1 MRITHKVPRRIFT
14 NHSWKCVATFLYMA
28 MSCASAFA
36 FETRGA
42 GNDKAARNFVVQ
54 NVSTQN
60 VNAQNVNAQNG
71 NAQNGN
77 AQNENAQNV
86 AVQNKFVKNVA
97 TQIIISKNV
106 LALNTPQQDA
116 TAPLVEP
123 VNAASNFTSAATPT
137 AAPERPWFNSDK
149 TALLLWIVFIG
160 AAVTVSVWLAK
171 SGRPI
176 RIRRIAALEAV
187 DNAVGRATEM
197 GRSILFV
204 PGIQDMDNIQ
214 TVAGLTML
222 GRVAK
227 TAAEYDA
234 TIEVP
239 TCRSLVME
247 AARDTVRA
255 SYLSAGRADGFSAD
269 RITYIT
275 DDQFGYVA
283 HVVGN
288 MVREKPATCFYMGCF
303 FAESLIFAETGNA
316 IGAIQI
322 AGTAESSQLPFF
334 VAACDY
340 TLIGEEFFAASAYLS
355 GEPAQLGTLRGQD
368 IGKFAVG
375 VLIVL
380 GVLAS
385 TILVMAPNS
394 AAVVWFLDCLQETLK
409 S

>member
-1 MRITHKVPRRIFT
+1 M
-14 NHSWKCVATFLYMA
+14 C
-28 MSCASAFA
+28 CASA
-36 FETRGA
+36 
-42 GNDKAARNFVVQ
+42 
-54 NVSTQN
+54 STLLSSC
-60 VNAQNVNAQNG
+60 
-71 NAQNGN
+71 
-77 AQNENAQNV
+77 
-86 AVQNKFVKNVA
+86 
-97 TQIIISKNV
+97 ISN
-106 LALNTPQQDA
+106 
-116 TAPLVEP
+116 APLVDT
-123 VNAASNFTSAATPT
+123 AIATPT
-137 AAPERPWFNSDK
+137 TTTAPPWFNSEKDR
-149 TALLLWIVFIG
+149 AFPMDCVHWRRRDR
-160 AAVTVSVWLAK
+160 VSVAGQ

-227 TAAEYDA
+227 TAADYDA

-303 FAESLIFAETGNA
+303 FAESLI
-316 IGAIQI
+316 
-322 AGTAESSQLPFF
+322 LPKLATPLAPFKSPAPRK
-334 VAACDY
+334 VAS
-340 TLIGEEFFAASAYLS
+340 FHSLS
-355 GEPAQLGTLRGQD
+355 RPAT
-368 IGKFAVG
+368 
-375 VLIVL
+375 
-380 GVLAS
+380 
-385 TILVMAPNS
+385 TH
-394 AAVVWFLDCLQETLK
+394 
-409 S
+409 

>member
-1 MRITHKVPRRIFT
+1 MPVTQI
-14 NHSWKCVATFLYMA
+14 VAA
-28 MSCASAFA
+28 
-36 FETRGA
+36 
-42 GNDKAARNFVVQ
+42 Q
-54 NVSTQN
+54 NVSAPER
-60 VNAQNVNAQNG
+60 VAAQNMSA
-71 NAQNGN
+71 
-77 AQNENAQNV
+77 
-86 AVQNKFVKNVA
+86 
-97 TQIIISKNV
+97 KNV
-106 LALNTPQQDA
+106 LARNEPAQQ
-116 TAPLVEP
+116 TNAPLVEP
-123 VNAASNFTSAATPT
+123 VNAAARATPAT
-137 AAPERPWFNSDK
+137 TPNRPLFNREK
-149 TALLLWIVFIG
+149 TALFVWIVFIG

-176 RIRRIAALEAV
+176 KIRRIAALEAV

-303 FAESLIFAETGNA
+303 FAESLIFSETGNA

-368 IGKFAVG
+368 VGKFAVG

-385 TILVMAPNS
+385 TILVLHPNS
-394 AAVVWFLDCLQETLK
+394 VVIGALMNCVKIALGD
-409 S
+409 

>member
-14 NHSWKCVATFLYMA
+14 NHSWKCVATFLCMA
-28 MSCASAFA
+28 MCCARVFA
-36 FETRGA
+36 FEISSEMSEAVAPVAHNVAAQNIFSKNA
-42 GNDKAARNFVVQ
+42 G
-54 NVSTQN
+54 TQN
-60 VNAQNVNAQNG
+60 I
-71 NAQNGN
+71 
-77 AQNENAQNV
+77 
-86 AVQNKFVKNVA
+86 A
-97 TQIIISKNV
+97 TQNIVAKNV
-106 LALNTPQQDA
+106 LALNTTQQDA
-116 TAPLVEP
+116 TSPLVEP
-123 VNAASNFTSAATPT
+123 VNAASNFNTSAIPTATPD
-137 AAPERPWFNSDK
+137 RPWFNIEK
-149 TALLLWIVFIG
+149 LWLLLWIMFIG
-160 AAVTVSVWLAK
+160 GAVTVSVWLAK

-255 SYLSAGRADGFSAD
+255 SYLSAGRADGYSAD

-283 HVVGN
+283 HVVGS

-368 IGKFAVG
+368 VGKFAVV
-375 VLIVL
+375 VLIAL

-385 TILVMAPNS
+385 TILVMAPT
-394 AAVVWFLDCLQETLK
+394 AAVVGWFLGVLQKVLGG
-409 S
+409 

>member
-1 MRITHKVPRRIFT
+1 MVM
-14 NHSWKCVATFLYMA
+14 C
-28 MSCASAFA
+28 CASAFA
-36 FETRGA
+36 FEISSARSESVAPVTQIV
-42 GNDKAARNFVVQ
+42 AAQ
-54 NVSTQN
+54 NVSAPER
-60 VNAQNVNAQNG
+60 VAAQNMSA
-71 NAQNGN
+71 
-77 AQNENAQNV
+77 
-86 AVQNKFVKNVA
+86 
-97 TQIIISKNV
+97 KNV
-106 LALNTPQQDA
+106 LARNEPVQQ
-116 TAPLVEP
+116 TNAPLVEP
-123 VNAASNFTSAATPT
+123 VNAAARATPAVT
-137 AAPERPWFNSDK
+137 IATPASASATPATTPNRPLFNSEK
-149 TALLLWIVFIG
+149 TALFVWIVFIG

-176 RIRRIAALEAV
+176 KIRRIAALEAV

-227 TAAEYDA
+227 TAADYDA

-303 FAESLIFAETGNA
+303 FAESLIFSETGNA

-368 IGKFAVG
+368 VGKFAVA
-375 VLIVL
+375 VMILL
-380 GVLAS
+380 GVIAS
-385 TILVMAPNS
+385 TILVLHPNS
-394 AAVVWFLDCLQETLK
+394 VIIGALMNCVKIALGD
-409 S
+409 

>member
-1 MRITHKVPRRIFT
+1 
-14 NHSWKCVATFLYMA
+14 MA
-28 MSCASAFA
+28 MCCARVFA
-36 FETRGA
+36 FEISSEMSEAVAPTA
-42 GNDKAARNFVVQ
+42 QIVAA
-54 NVSTQN
+54 
-60 VNAQNVNAQNG
+60 
-71 NAQNGN
+71 
-77 AQNENAQNV
+77 
-86 AVQNKFVKNVA
+86 QNKFSKNADTQNVA
-97 TQIIISKNV
+97 TQYIVAKNV
-106 LALNTPQQDA
+106 LALN
-116 TAPLVEP
+116 APEQEANASLVEP
-123 VNAASNFTSAATPT
+123 VNAASNFNSV
-137 AAPERPWFNSDK
+137 AAPTETLARPWFNLEK
-149 TALLLWIVFIG
+149 LWLLLWIVFIG

-247 AARDTVRA
+247 AARDTVRT
-255 SYLSAGRADGFSAD
+255 SYLSAGRADGYSAD

-283 HVVGN
+283 HVVGS

-368 IGKFAVG
+368 VGKFAVV
-375 VLIVL
+375 VLIAL

-385 TILVMAPNS
+385 TILVMAPN
-394 AAVVWFLDCLQETLK
+394 AAVVGWFLGVLQKVLGG
-409 S
+409 

>member
-1 MRITHKVPRRIFT
+1 MVM
-14 NHSWKCVATFLYMA
+14 C
-28 MSCASAFA
+28 CASAFA

-42 GNDKAARNFVVQ
+42 GNDNAAHIVV
-54 NVSTQN
+54 VQN

-77 AQNENAQNV
+77 AQNVNAQNVNAQNV

-97 TQIIISKNV
+97 TQNVATQIIISKNV
-106 LALNTPQQDA
+106 LALNAPQQDA
-116 TAPLVEP
+116 TAQLVEP

-137 AAPERPWFNSDK
+137 AAPARPWFNSDK

-303 FAESLIFAETGNA
+303 FAESLIFSETGNA

-368 IGKFAVG
+368 VGKFAVV
-375 VLIVL
+375 VLIAL

-385 TILVMAPNS
+385 TILVLHPNS
-394 AAVVWFLDCLQETLK
+394 VVIGALMNCVKIALGD
-409 S
+409 

>member
-1 MRITHKVPRRIFT
+1 MRITHKILCRIFT
-14 NHSWKCVATFLYMA
+14 NHSWKCVATFLCMA
-28 MSCASAFA
+28 MCCARVFA
-36 FETRGA
+36 FEISSEMSEAVAPTA
-42 GNDKAARNFVVQ
+42 QTVA
-54 NVSTQN
+54 
-60 VNAQNVNAQNG
+60 AQNIFA
-71 NAQNGN
+71 
-77 AQNENAQNV
+77 
-86 AVQNKFVKNVA
+86 
-97 TQIIISKNV
+97 KNV
-106 LALNTPQQDA
+106 LAHNAPAQDA
-116 TAPLVEP
+116 NPPLVEP
-123 VNAASNFTSAATPT
+123 VNAAADSITAATPT
-137 AAPERPWFNSDK
+137 AAPARHWFNSEK
-149 TALLLWIVFIG
+149 TALFLWIVFIG

-283 HVVGN
+283 HVVGS

-380 GVLAS
+380 GALAS
-385 TILVMAPNS
+385 TILVMAPNF
-394 AAVVWFLDCLQETLK
+394 AAVVWFLDFLQETLK

>member
-1 MRITHKVPRRIFT
+1 MRITHKIPRRIVT
-14 NHSWKCVATFLYMA
+14 NQSCKRVAAFVFMLIC
-28 MSCASAFA
+28 CAGAFA
-36 FETRGA
+36 FETRDDGSA
-42 GNDKAARNFVVQ
+42 PVAPTAQIVV
-54 NVSTQN
+54 
-60 VNAQNVNAQNG
+60 AQNTSTPPQESATSTL
-71 NAQNGN
+71 
-77 AQNENAQNV
+77 V
-86 AVQNKFVKNVA
+86 AV
-97 TQIIISKNV
+97 S
-106 LALNTPQQDA
+106 
-116 TAPLVEP
+116 
-123 VNAASNFTSAATPT
+123 ATP
-137 AAPERPWFNSDK
+137 ARPLFNSEK

-283 HVVGN
+283 HVVGS

-368 IGKFAVG
+368 VGKFAV
-375 VLIVL
+375 VLLIAL

-385 TILVMAPNS
+385 TILVMAPS
-394 AAVVWFLDCLQETLK
+394 AAAVGWFLDVLQKVLGG
-409 S
+409 

>member
-1 MRITHKVPRRIFT
+1 M
-14 NHSWKCVATFLYMA
+14 SELVAPATQIV
-28 MSCASAFA
+28 
-36 FETRGA
+36 
-42 GNDKAARNFVVQ
+42 AAQ
-54 NVSTQN
+54 NVS
-60 VNAQNVNAQNG
+60 AP
-71 NAQNGN
+71 
-77 AQNENAQNV
+77 EHV
-86 AVQNKFVKNVA
+86 AVQN
-97 TQIIISKNV
+97 ISAKNV
-106 LALNTPQQDA
+106 LARNESAQETN
-116 TAPLVEP
+116 APLVEP
-123 VNAASNFTSAATPT
+123 VNAATRATPAVAIATPT
-137 AAPERPWFNSDK
+137 TTPERPLFNRQK
-149 TALLLWIVFIG
+149 TALFLWIVFIG

-176 RIRRIAALEAV
+176 KIRRIAALEAV

-303 FAESLIFAETGNA
+303 FAESLIFSETGNA

-375 VLIVL
+375 ALITL
-380 GVLAS
+380 GVFVS
-385 TILVMAPNS
+385 TILAMSPS
-394 AAVVWFLDCLQETLK
+394 AAMNALLGGLQKVLGG
-409 S
+409 

>member
-1 MRITHKVPRRIFT
+1 MRITHKVPLRIFT
-14 NHSWKCVATFLYMA
+14 NHSWKCIATFLCML
-28 MSCASAFA
+28 MCCASAFA
-36 FETRGA
+36 FEISGVMRESVAPVTQIV
-42 GNDKAARNFVVQ
+42 AAQ
-54 NVSTQN
+54 NVS
-60 VNAQNVNAQNG
+60 AL
-71 NAQNGN
+71 
-77 AQNENAQNV
+77 EHV
-86 AVQNKFVKNVA
+86 AVENISAKNVPA
-97 TQIIISKNV
+97 RNEPTQETS
-106 LALNTPQQDA
+106 
-116 TAPLVEP
+116 APLVEP
-123 VNAASNFTSAATPT
+123 INAAARVTPVVAIATPT
-137 AAPERPWFNSDK
+137 SASATLVVATPTTTPARPWFNSEK
-149 TALLLWIVFIG
+149 TALFLWIVFIG

-176 RIRRIAALEAV
+176 KIRRIAALEAV

-303 FAESLIFAETGNA
+303 FAESLIFSETGNA

-368 IGKFAVG
+368 VGKFAVV
-375 VLIVL
+375 VLIAL

-385 TILVMAPNS
+385 TILVLHPNS
-394 AAVVWFLDCLQETLK
+394 VVIGALMNCVKIALGD
-409 S
+409 

>member
-14 NHSWKCVATFLYMA
+14 NQSWKCVANFLCMV
-28 MSCASAFA
+28 MCCASAFA
-36 FETRGA
+36 FEISSARSESVAPTTK
-42 GNDKAARNFVVQ
+42 NVAAQ
-54 NVSTQN
+54 NVSAPER
-60 VNAQNVNAQNG
+60 VAAQNMSA
-71 NAQNGN
+71 
-77 AQNENAQNV
+77 
-86 AVQNKFVKNVA
+86 
-97 TQIIISKNV
+97 KNV
-106 LALNTPQQDA
+106 LARNEPAQETN
-116 TAPLVEP
+116 APLVEP
-123 VNAASNFTSAATPT
+123 VNAVARVTPAVAIATPVVAT
-137 AAPERPWFNSDK
+137 PATTPARPFFNSKK
-149 TALLLWIVFIG
+149 TALFVWIVFIG

-176 RIRRIAALEAV
+176 KIRRIAALEAV

-303 FAESLIFAETGNA
+303 FAESLIFSETGNA

-368 IGKFAVG
+368 VGKFAVG

-385 TILVMAPNS
+385 TILVLHPNS
-394 AAVVWFLDCLQETLK
+394 VLIGALMNCVKIALGD
-409 S
+409 